1 MQRHVRTLRSRS
13 CKRKNLSTLDFS
25 GRCLSLKKV
34 DSQTRV
40 NNVYYRTTL
49 RDQYYEKAI
58 DLYYREGYSVRRIAQ
73 IIPVSKSGIARWI
86 ANFAEDNPHK
96 APIMKKRFIQPAPQ
110 IEQGPR
116 TDLPED
122 VKALQDEVL
131 LH

>member
-1 MQRHVRTLRSRS
+1 M
-13 CKRKNLSTLDFS
+13 FM
-25 GRCLSLKKV
+25 
-34 DSQTRV
+34 
-40 NNVYYRTTL
+40 YRTTL

-122 VKALQDEVL
+122 VKALQEEVL
-131 LH
+131 RLKKELRHEKMRADAYDMMIDLAEDAFKIPIRKKSGAEQ